1 SCSSRSLVI
10 TPDMSGTSPSSES
23 NSWTCQAFMSP
34 YCALIRSHCSD
45 DVSISIRKV
54 ETSLL
59 RMTSWPP
66 SNGKGPRCTKSGSYN
81 FAVRRLLIYTPPPIS
96 CCAPRGLPILRIH
109 GTNHRLRS
117 TTNHRHPHMIHT
129 RTQRKHLIIAGLHAL
144 PNQTRLITNASFTW
158 FSHNPDRRRNLTLDE
173 HALTIRPNNLNIL
186 TRPSNLP
193 HRPRRG
199 VTLNP

>member
-1 SCSSRSLVI
+1 
-10 TPDMSGTSPSSES
+10 MSGTSPSSES
-23 NSWTCQAFMSP
+23 NSWTCQAFISP
-34 YCALIRSHCSD
+34 YWAIIRSHCSD

-59 RMTSWPP
+59 RMTRWAPVNWKSPTVTKSWPF
-66 SNGKGPRCTKSGSYN
+66 NLR
-81 FAVRRLLIYTPPPIS
+81 VRKLLIFTPPTDS
-96 CCAPRGLPILRIH
+96 LRSPRGLSNLPIH

-129 RTQRKHLIIAGLHAL
+129 RTQRKHLIITGLHTL
-144 PNQTRLITNASFTW
+144 PNQPRIIRDRLFAG
-158 FSHNPDRRRNLTLDE
+158 FSHHPDRRRHLTLDE